1 MLTFRLLRRNVLIGK
16 RLKSGGKITVRVHG
30 RFRVLA
36 ENGTDLT
43 PQSAK
48 SQALLALVL
57 ANDEFERGRLWL
69 QDKLWSDRPAKQ
81 GGDSLRQA
89 LRKIRIAFGDLSDI
103 LIASRSI
110 VRLDRARVEIEKPDP
125 DIRGEFLEGIDV
137 RDSEFNLWLAEER
150 SLKAP
155 ADLPSSASP
164 DRRQRYRAISLLF
177 QTESANPGFC
187 QVQESRFVERVTRS
201 LRESLNIEILRRQ
214 PSQAQPGI
222 LLASVQAFEATKN
235 NFALRVSLEDVDA
248 NRILWSELGV
258 AQIGEDQSPEQE
270 TRMLAL
276 VHKMSD
282 AIRWAA
288 LRQKKR
294 RATDTDANL
303 LAIMAVQK
311 IFTLRGD
318 ELVEAERMLMQAFEI
333 EKRGVYKSWLAQLY
347 TIQFVER
354 LKTLDQIAEKSN
366 AACAHALELEPENSN
381 VLASVADA
389 NLAIRRN
396 FARSAQLAKMSVEAN
411 PSNPLAWWTMAA
423 GHLYLNEKAKAHHAA
438 SIAQI
443 LAGGTRL
450 RFWTDIQRGL
460 TALVNGKTVEGL
472 RNLESSSALSPGF
485 RAPLRY
491 RAATYASAGMTK
503 LALECAET
511 LKALE
516 PDFSFDRMANDPDYP
531 VSLMRK
537 HGMLDTI
544 RLE

>member
-1 MLTFRLLRRNVLIGK
+1 MH
-16 RLKSGGKITVRVHG
+16 LKSEGKITVRLHG

-36 ENGTDLT
+36 DSGADLT

-57 ANDEFERGRLWL
+57 SNDEFERGRLWV

-89 LRKIRIAFGDLSDI
+89 LRKIRIAFGNLSDI

-110 VRLDRARVEIEKPDP
+110 VRLDRTRVEIETPDP
-125 DIRGEFLEGIDV
+125 KSRAEFLEGIDI

-150 SLKAP
+150 SLKTSP
-155 ADLPSSASP
+155 GLPFSASSYN
-164 DRRQRYRAISLLF
+164 RQYTGAISLLF
-177 QTESANPGFC
+177 QSESANPDLC
-187 QVQESRFVERVTRS
+187 QVLENRFIERVTRS
-201 LRESLNIEILRRQ
+201 IRENLNVAILRQ
-214 PSQAQPGI
+214 LPFQAQPGI
-222 LLASVQAFEATKN
+222 LLASVQVSKATERK
-235 NFALRVSLEDVDA
+235 FALRVSLEDVDA

-258 AQIGEDQSPEQE
+258 AQIDDDQSPENE
-270 TRMLAL
+270 TQMLAL
-276 VHKMSD
+276 AHKMSD

-288 LRQKKR
+288 LRQRDDRK
-294 RATDTDANL
+294 TDTDANL
-303 LAIMAVQK
+303 LATMAVRK
-311 IFTLRGD
+311 IFTLRND
-318 ELVEAERMLMQAFEI
+318 ELIEAERMLMQAFEI
-333 EKRGVYKSWLAQLY
+333 EKRGVYQSWLAQLY
-347 TIQFVER
+347 TIQYVER
-354 LKTLDQIAEKSN
+354 LKTLDQISEKSC

-396 FARSAQLAKMSVEAN
+396 FARSAQLAKMSVEVN

-472 RNLESSSALSPGF
+472 RNLESSSALSPEF

-491 RAATYASAGMTK
+491 SAAIYASAGMTK

-511 LKALE
+511 LKTLE